1 MKIKFSNYLLVAV
14 LQAMLAVCR
23 GISLKE
29 KLSNYLLVA
38 VLQAMLAVCRGIK
51 MYHFFVEE
59 SRINEN
65 RIYVDGADYNHI
77 KNVIRLKNGD
87 EVMISVRNMQMSD
100 AVRNFMCG
108 LSEYTDKAVVFDII
122 DRDVPDTELPCQV
135 ILYQGLPKSDKLEL
149 IIQKAVELGVSQI
162 VPVAMKRSVV
172 KLDDKKAAAKLP
184 RWNAISES
192 AAKQSKRSLIPEVR
206 PVMSYALAVR
216 EAAGC
221 DICFVPYE
229 NENGMAE
236 TRRLVSSITPG
247 NRVAVFIGPE
257 GGFEDDEIE
266 AARKL
271 GMHTITLGKR
281 ILRTETAG
289 LSFLS
294 MLAYALEN

>member
-1 MKIKFSNYLLVAV
+1 MFHIRETGFRLRLSGDKFENKILNYLLVAV
-14 LQAMLAVCR
+14 LQAMLV
-23 GISLKE
+23 
-29 KLSNYLLVA
+29 
-38 VLQAMLAVCRGIK
+38 VCRGIK

-77 KNVIRLKNGD
+77 RNVIRLKNGD
-87 EVMISVRNMQMSD
+87 EVMISVRNTQISD

-108 LSEYTDKAVVFDII
+108 LSEYTDNDVVFDII

>member
-1 MKIKFSNYLLVAV
+1 MN
-14 LQAMLAVCR
+14 
-23 GISLKE
+23 
-29 KLSNYLLVA
+29 
-38 VLQAMLAVCRGIK
+38 
-51 MYHFFVEE
+51 HFFVEE
-59 SRINEN
+59 SQINDN
-65 RIYVDGADYNHI
+65 KIYVDGSDYNHI
-77 KNVIRLKNGD
+77 RNVIRLKNGD
-87 EVMISVRNMQMSD
+87 EVMISVRNTQMSD

-108 LSEYTDKAVVFDII
+108 LDEYTDSEVVFDIL

-206 PVMSYALAVR
+206 PVMSYALAVK
-216 EAAGC
+216 EASEC

-236 TRRLVSSITPG
+236 TRRLVGSIAPG

>member
-1 MKIKFSNYLLVAV
+1 MAV
-14 LQAMLAVCR
+14 LQAMLVVCR
-23 GISLKE
+23 GRSLKE

-59 SRINEN
+59 SQINEN

-77 KNVIRLKNGD
+77 RNVIRLKNGD
-87 EVMISVRNMQMSD
+87 EVMISVRNTQISD

-108 LSEYTDKAVVFDII
+108 LSEYTDNEVVFDII

-236 TRRLVSSITPG
+236 TRRLVSSLTPG

>member
-1 MKIKFSNYLLVAV
+1 MAAV
-14 LQAMLAVCR
+14 LQALLAVCMGR
-23 GISLKE
+23 SLKE

-77 KNVIRLKNGD
+77 RNVIRLKNGD
-87 EVMISVRNMQMSD
+87 EVMISVRNTQISD

-108 LSEYTDKAVVFDII
+108 LSEYTDNEVVFDII

-236 TRRLVSSITPG
+236 TRRLVSSLTPG

>member
-1 MKIKFSNYLLVAV
+1 
-14 LQAMLAVCR
+14 
-23 GISLKE
+23 
-29 KLSNYLLVA
+29 
-38 VLQAMLAVCRGIK
+38 MLAVCRGIK

-77 KNVIRLKNGD
+77 RNVIRLKNGD
-87 EVMISVRNMQMSD
+87 EVMISVRNTQISD

-108 LSEYTDKAVVFDII
+108 LSEYTDNDVVFDII
-122 DRDVPDTELPCQV
+122 DRDVLDTELPCQV

-149 IIQKAVELGVSQI
+149 IIQKSVELGVSQI

>member
-1 MKIKFSNYLLVAV
+1 MAV
-14 LQAMLAVCR
+14 LQAMLVVCR
-23 GISLKE
+23 GRSLKE

-59 SRINEN
+59 SRIKEN

-266 AARKL
+266 VARKL

>member
-1 MKIKFSNYLLVAV
+1 MFHIRETGFRLRLSGDKFENKILNYLLVAV
-14 LQAMLAVCR
+14 LQAMLVVCR
-23 GISLKE
+23 G
-29 KLSNYLLVA
+29 
-38 VLQAMLAVCRGIK
+38 RK

-77 KNVIRLKNGD
+77 RNVIRLKNGD
-87 EVMISVRNMQMSD
+87 EVMISVRNTQISD

-108 LSEYTDKAVVFDII
+108 LSEYTDNDVVFDII

>member
-1 MKIKFSNYLLVAV
+1 MAV
-14 LQAMLAVCR
+14 LQAMLVVCR
-23 GISLKE
+23 GRSLKE

-77 KNVIRLKNGD
+77 RNVIRLKNGD
-87 EVMISVRNMQMSD
+87 EVMISVRNTQISD

-108 LSEYTDKAVVFDII
+108 LSEYTDNEVVFDII

-184 RWNAISES
+184 RWNTISES

>member
-1 MKIKFSNYLLVAV
+1 MAV
-14 LQAMLAVCR
+14 LQAMLVVCR
-23 GISLKE
+23 GRSLKE

-77 KNVIRLKNGD
+77 RNVIRLKNGD
-87 EVMISVRNMQMSD
+87 EVMISVRNTQISD

-108 LSEYTDKAVVFDII
+108 LSEYTDNEVVFDII

-236 TRRLVSSITPG
+236 TRRLVSSLTPG

>member
-1 MKIKFSNYLLVAV
+1 MFHIRETGFRLRLSGDKFENKILNYLLVAV
-14 LQAMLAVCR
+14 LQAMLV
-23 GISLKE
+23 
-29 KLSNYLLVA
+29 
-38 VLQAMLAVCRGIK
+38 VCRGIK

-59 SRINEN
+59 SRIKEN

-77 KNVIRLKNGD
+77 RNVIRLKNGD
-87 EVMISVRNMQMSD
+87 EVMISVRNTQISD

-108 LSEYTDKAVVFDII
+108 LSEYTDNDVVFDII

>member
-1 MKIKFSNYLLVAV
+1 MAV
-14 LQAMLAVCR
+14 LQAMLVVCR
-23 GISLKE
+23 GRSLKE

-77 KNVIRLKNGD
+77 RNVIRLKNGD
-87 EVMISVRNMQMSD
+87 EVMISVRNTQISD

-108 LSEYTDKAVVFDII
+108 LSEYTDNEVVFDII

-192 AAKQSKRSLIPEVR
+192 AAKQSRRSLIPEVR

-236 TRRLVSSITPG
+236 TRRLVSSLTPG

>member
-1 MKIKFSNYLLVAV
+1 VAV
-14 LQAMLAVCR
+14 LQAMLVVRR
-23 GISLKE
+23 GRSLKE

-77 KNVIRLKNGD
+77 RNVIRLKNGD
-87 EVMISVRNMQMSD
+87 EVMISVRNTQISD

-108 LSEYTDKAVVFDII
+108 LSEYTDNDVVFDII
-122 DRDVPDTELPCQV
+122 DMDVPDTELPCQV

-172 KLDDKKAAAKLP
+172 KLDEKKAAAKLP

-236 TRRLVSSITPG
+236 TRKLVGSITPG

>member
-1 MKIKFSNYLLVAV
+1 MAV
-14 LQAMLAVCR
+14 LQAMLVVCR
-23 GISLKE
+23 GRSLKE

-38 VLQAMLAVCRGIK
+38 VLQAMLAVCRGRK

-77 KNVIRLKNGD
+77 RNVIRLKNGD
-87 EVMISVRNMQMSD
+87 EVMISVRNTQISD

-108 LSEYTDKAVVFDII
+108 LSEYTDNDVVFDII

>member
-1 MKIKFSNYLLVAV
+1 MLV
-14 LQAMLAVCR
+14 VCR
-23 GISLKE
+23 GRSLKE

-77 KNVIRLKNGD
+77 RNVIRLKNGD
-87 EVMISVRNMQMSD
+87 EVMISVRNTQISD

-108 LSEYTDKAVVFDII
+108 LSEYTDNDVVFDII

-149 IIQKAVELGVSQI
+149 IIQKTVELGVSQI

>member
-1 MKIKFSNYLLVAV
+1 MAV
-14 LQAMLAVCR
+14 LQAMLVVCR
-23 GISLKE
+23 GRSLKE

-87 EVMISVRNMQMSD
+87 EVMISVRNTQISD

-108 LSEYTDKAVVFDII
+108 LSEYTDNEVVFDII